1 MLLFPVGFIA
11 PNAPIGTSSKLG
23 LGPTTERLVAAVE
36 AAFAAWS
43 VSKLTLGTA
52 VKRLVAVTRRA
63 AIGIEFAFGSTGI
76 AIAVATERLVAIA
89 RRAAVEA
96 ALAAWSVTKLALG
109 SAAKRFVAVTRRAAI
124 GIEFA
129 FGSTGIAIAVAT
141 ERLVAAVEAALAA
154 WSVSKLTLG
163 SAAKWLVAIARR
175 AAVKAALAAGGTI
188 GFFKTGRGGVAVRAI
203 SAWAREGKLSAA
215 VGSAFL

>member
-11 PNAPIGTSSKLG
+11 PSAPLGTSSKLG

-63 AIGIEFAFGSTGI
+63 AIGIEFASGSTGK
-76 AIAVATERLVAIA
+76 RLVAIA
-89 RRAAVEA
+89 RRAVVKA
-96 ALAAWSVTKLALG
+96 ALAAWL
-109 SAAKRFVAVTRRAAI
+109 I
-124 GIEFA
+124 
-129 FGSTGIAIAVAT
+129 
-141 ERLVAAVEAALAA
+141 
-154 WSVSKLTLG
+154 SKLTLG
-163 SAAKWLVAIARR
+163 STAKRLVAFTRR